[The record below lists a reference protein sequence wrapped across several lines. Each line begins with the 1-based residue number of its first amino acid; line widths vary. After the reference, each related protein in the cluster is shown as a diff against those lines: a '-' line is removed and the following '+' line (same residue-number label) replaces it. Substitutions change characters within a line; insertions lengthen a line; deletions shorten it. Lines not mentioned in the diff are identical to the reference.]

1 MQTKEYV
8 SPEITVVECCVEKGF
23 AVSEMPID
31 RNRWG
36 DPA

>member
-8 SPEITVVECCVEKGF
+8 IPEITVVECCVEKGF
-23 AVSEMPID
+23 AVSEMPIGG
-31 RNRWG
+31 WG

>member
-1 MQTKEYV
+1 MQTKDYI

-23 AVSEMPID
+23 AVSEMPIGG
-31 RNRWG
+31 WG